1 MAGTRGRFIA
11 IEGID
16 GSGTTLQTRALATAL
31 RARGHQVVETR
42 EPTGDMFIGPLI
54 RESLATSAQLDGQPL
69 DPRAL
74 ALLFA
79 ADRIDHMVRRIR
91 PAVESG
97 TIVLSDRYVLSS
109 LAYQSLD
116 CELEW
121 VRAINRH
128 AAAPDL
134 CLFLDV
140 PAEVAFAR
148 VQRRR
153 GLTGAVEERFDVPA
167 LQRRVAANY
176 DALISWAQQNPDD
189 GRGTLGE
196 CVRVDGTQAPEAVTR
211 ALIERCEARGL

>member
-42 EPTGDMFIGPLI
+42 EPTDDMFIGPRI
-54 RESLATSAQLDGQPL
+54 RESLATSAQPL

-79 ADRIDHMVRRIR
+79 ADRIDHAVRRIG

-97 TIVLSDRYVLSS
+97 AIVLSDRHVLSS

-128 AAAPDL
+128 APAPDL

-153 GLTGAVEERFDVPA
+153 GITGAVGERFDVPE

-176 DALISWAQQNPDD
+176 DALLSWAQQSAD
-189 GRGTLGE
+189 GPSTLGE
-196 CVRVDGTQAPEAVTR
+196 CLRVDGTETPEAVTR
-211 ALIERCEARGL
+211 ALIALCEARGL